1 MLKEN
6 FRIFL
11 QLLPL
16 KAGVC
21 SNKTYAKSEASS
33 CNENH
38 FKIHTLHIMHL
49 TKFFLRRKESQ
60 HHVNKHLKFSVD
72 FQFMWAMDFNNIF
85 RWKLIDGSRNLN
97 RKISRRCWNM
107 RDSHI
112 FILRMKWDVDCMN
125 MHSNIYGCN
134 DNRRYRDWNG
144 KNAAQRWLFFGAV
157 PTRKMANATHK
168 RQQVYGC
175 MQTDKITNRFNSSAP
190 TINQQRCKYFVSNEI
205 QMAKRHIHYAL

>member
-1 MLKEN
+1 MKVNRKVQTQTHVQCTHAHTQTHINKTKYEFQTFHHWVSVCRCSANGKIGEKCHTKCKREKGMAYLQTISSNALLFAYMLKEN

-97 RKISRRCWNM
+97 RKISRRC
-107 RDSHI
+107 
-112 FILRMKWDVDCMN
+112 
-125 MHSNIYGCN
+125 
-134 DNRRYRDWNG
+134 
-144 KNAAQRWLFFGAV
+144 
-157 PTRKMANATHK
+157 
-168 RQQVYGC
+168 
-175 MQTDKITNRFNSSAP
+175 
-190 TINQQRCKYFVSNEI
+190 
-205 QMAKRHIHYAL
+205 